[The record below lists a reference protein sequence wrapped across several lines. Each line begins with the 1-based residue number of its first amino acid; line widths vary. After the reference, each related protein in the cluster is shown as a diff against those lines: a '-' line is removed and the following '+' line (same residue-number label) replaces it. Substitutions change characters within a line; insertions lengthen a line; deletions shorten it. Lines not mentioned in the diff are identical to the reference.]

1 MAIRQS
7 SGRLTLLRV
16 HRVGGRFGPPSDS
29 IDVEAVIRLDT
40 EPGQAFGFQMR
51 TDSNRVV
58 HQGMFDLL
66 RDAWTHNHRVTID
79 YDIDDGKNNGNII
92 RVWLQR

>member
-7 SGRLTLLRV
+7 RGKLELLRV
-16 HRVGGRFGPPSDS
+16 NRRGGKFGPPSDQ

-40 EPGQAFGFQMR
+40 EPGKAFGFQLR
-51 TDSNRVV
+51 DDSNRPA

-66 RDAWTHNHRVTID
+66 RDAYNHERRVTID
-79 YDIDDGKNNGNII
+79 YDIDPGKNNGVII
-92 RVWLQR
+92 RVWVER